1 MKKLIKKYR
10 SFTFEERTVFMTGL
24 SILLHFVLA
33 IGKIILSYFFGV
45 FFLVAGCMNAFLM
58 LSKLECFLGVKY
70 PHKKTFKYRNNMIG
84 IFLILA
90 GFEYAIYMTRM
101 IFTDVELMQYNDFLA
116 INIALISF
124 IEMGVA
130 IKGIFN
136 SLGKGHY
143 YRNIKLINMC
153 SALSAIVL
161 TEVALMSFAAD
172 FDSRVMDGAFG
183 MAVGVIFIL
192 IAIYILIAP
201 KISIVDKKHNVYKS
215 LKGNSNLE
223 EEKVEIVLTNSKFYC
238 NYTYVGI
245 CKDGIINGYI
255 ETGKSPLFN
264 YNIYFKIGMIILSEI
279 LIFPYAVGAL
289 IFHFKNSVLIKK
301 LDCIMK
307 EKGYIKFSESE
318 E

>member
-1 MKKLIKKYR
+1 MKGLIKKYR
-10 SFTFEERTVFMTGL
+10 SLCFEERTIFMTFL
-24 SILLHFVLA
+24 SVILNFILA
-33 IGKIILSYFFGV
+33 LGKIILSYFFGI
-45 FFLVAGCMNAFLM
+45 FFLVAGCMNIFIM
-58 LSKLECFLGVKY
+58 LSKLECLLGVKY
-70 PHKKTFKYRNNMIG
+70 PNKKSFKYRNNMIG

-90 GFEYAIYMTRM
+90 GCEYAIYMARM

-183 MAVGVIFIL
+183 IAVGFVFVL

-201 KISIVDKKHNVYKS
+201 RVSIVDKKHNMYKS
-215 LKGNSNLE
+215 ENIINE
-223 EEKVEIVLTNSKFYC
+223 EDEIRIVLTNSKFYC
-238 NYTYVGI
+238 NYTYVASVN
-245 CKDGIINGYI
+245 DGIVDGYI
-255 ETGKSPLFN
+255 ETGKSPLFS

-279 LIFPYAVGAL
+279 LIFPYAIGAL
-289 IFHFKNSVLIKK
+289 IFQFKNSQLIKK
-301 LDCIMK
+301 LDLIMK